1 MTGLYPSRVHNTRN
15 GNDTWPKDAPPLISK
30 LLADSGYVCGNV
42 GKFHLTSSGKR
53 TEPRLDDGY
62 SYWKFSH
69 APRDDWEEGHDYAD
83 WVIDKG
89 GDLDAMRNSPERV
102 PPAFHQTTWAT
113 DRSIEFISENGH
125 QPWFLT
131 VNIYDPHPPFVPPKV
146 YADKFDPET
155 MPGPHNK
162 ESDRVTHERLSGVD
176 FQKASKVYRSP
187 SENDG
192 KEEQALYYA
201 MIAQIDDQF
210 ARLLKALDDS
220 GQRDNTLIVFSSDHG
235 EALGDHGLIFKGCR
249 FYEGLVRV
257 PLIFNWPGVVKQNI
271 QVGGLVELLDMS
283 ATILDFAGLK
293 VPEYFQGNS
302 LRPILEGNESGEHI
316 RDSVRCEYF
325 DAVGAYFTDGNGTF
339 ATMYRR
345 GYYKLSVYHGLN
357 LGELY
362 DLENDPWEHDNL
374 WDSANHQQLKFELL
388 AESFDQHV
396 LLTTDVGSRRIAPM

>member
-1 MTGLYPSRVHNTRN
+1 
-15 GNDTWPKDAPPLISK
+15 
-30 LLADSGYVCGNV
+30 
-42 GKFHLTSSGKR
+42 
-53 TEPRLDDGY
+53 
-62 SYWKFSH
+62 
-69 APRDDWEEGHDYAD
+69 
-83 WVIDKG
+83 
-89 GDLDAMRNSPERV
+89 
-102 PPAFHQTTWAT
+102 
-113 DRSIEFISENGH
+113 
-125 QPWFLT
+125 
-131 VNIYDPHPPFVPPKV
+131 
-146 YADKFDPET
+146 
-155 MPGPHNK
+155 
-162 ESDRVTHERLSGVD
+162 
-176 FQKASKVYRSP
+176 
-187 SENDG
+187 
-192 KEEQALYYA
+192 